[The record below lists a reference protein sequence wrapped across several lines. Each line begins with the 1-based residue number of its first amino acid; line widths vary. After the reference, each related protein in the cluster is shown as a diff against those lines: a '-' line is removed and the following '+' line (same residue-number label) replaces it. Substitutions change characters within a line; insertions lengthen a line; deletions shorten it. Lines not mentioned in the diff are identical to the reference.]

1 MGNNKKTTLVTAK
14 TTPYAEMG
22 RFTTTETVFD
32 TAEDPAGSWHT
43 VTYEH
48 VRNIHCRECGQ
59 AMAFVE
65 WETNFWRCPR
75 CGVEN

>member
-1 MGNNKKTTLVTAK
+1 MDNKKKVTLVTAK
-14 TTPYAEMG
+14 TTHGEG

-32 TAEDPAGSWHT
+32 TAEAPAGSWHT

-48 VRNIHCRECGQ
+48 IRNIRCRECGQ
-59 AMAFVE
+59 AMAFTE
-65 WETNFWRCPR
+65 WEVNFWRCPR

>member
-1 MGNNKKTTLVTAK
+1 MKNVTLVTAK
-14 TTPYAEMG
+14 TTPHAEG

-48 VRNIHCRECGQ
+48 IRNIRCRECGQ
-59 AMAFVE
+59 AMSFVE